1 MKIALVADQLGAW
14 PRADDYPVD
23 PARRVLPLAMALA
36 GQGQQVT
43 VYSRQDTARRHPAG
57 RAGSGHCPGVTVEQ
71 LPAGP
76 PRNLPADLLLQHI
89 AALAGRLAD
98 RWSCDPPDVIH
109 AHFWTSGLAALAGAR
124 DLAIPVVQTF
134 HSLGTGA
141 GARPGRPLAGASDA
155 ARTRLEAAIGRSAAA
170 VMADTPD
177 ERAAL
182 ARLGIPRTSVTIVP
196 PGVDIT
202 RFRPS
207 GPAAERG
214 RRPRLLMVSPPDD
227 REGPAAALRALAD
240 VPEAELVIAGEP
252 GSDPRDE
259 TLSRLACTLGVRDRL
274 TCLGRVSEADMP
286 PLMRSADVL
295 VHLTPSPRF
304 AMVPVE
310 AMACGTP
317 VVADRDAAPGDAVI
331 DGNTGFVVP
340 SAEAAHLARRICRL
354 LASPMLLE
362 GYGIAAA
369 IRVRSR
375 YSWERVGQ
383 ETLAVYE
390 AVVAPPAS
398 AAA

>member
-1 MKIALVADQLGAW
+1 MKIALVTDQLGASN
-14 PRADDYPVD
+14 RAGDYPAD
-23 PARRVLPLAMALA
+23 PARRVLSLASALA

-43 VYSRQDTARRHPAG
+43 VYSRQDPACRHSAG
-57 RAGSGHCPGVTVEQ
+57 RAGSGHCPGVTIEQ
-71 LPAGP
+71 VPAGP
-76 PRNLPADLLLQHI
+76 PESLRHI
-89 AALAGRLAD
+89 AALASQLAD

-124 DLAIPVVQTF
+124 DLDIPVVQTF
-134 HSLGTGA
+134 HSLGTGC
-141 GARPGRPLAGASDA
+141 GARPGRLLAGAGDA
-155 ARTRLEAAIGRSAAA
+155 ARSRLEAAIGRSAAA
-170 VMADTPD
+170 VTANTTD

-182 ARLGIPRTSVTIVP
+182 ARLGVPRASVTIVP
-196 PGVDIT
+196 SGVDIT
-202 RFRPS
+202 RFRPQ

-240 VPEAELVIAGEP
+240 VPGAELAIISEP
-252 GSDPRDE
+252 GDG
-259 TLSRLACTLGVRDRL
+259 TLARLARTLGVRDRL
-274 TCLGRVSEADMP
+274 TCLGRVSEAEMP
-286 PLMRSADVL
+286 SLMRSADVL

-317 VVADRDAAPGDAVI
+317 VVADEDAATGDAVI
-331 DGNTGFVVP
+331 HGNTGFLVP
-340 SAEAAHLARRICRL
+340 SAEPAQLARWIRQL

-369 IRVRSR
+369 SRVRSR
-375 YSWERVGQ
+375 YSWARVGQ

-390 AVVAPPAS
+390 ALTAPPTE

>member
-1 MKIALVADQLGAW
+1 MKIALVTDQLGAS
-14 PRADDYPVD
+14 PRADDYPAD
-23 PARRVLPLAMALA
+23 PAFQVLSLASALA

-43 VYSRQDTARRHPAG
+43 VYSRQDPACQHPAAQ
-57 RAGSGHCPGVTVEQ
+57 AGSGHCPGVTVEQ
-71 LPAGP
+71 VPAGP
-76 PRNLPADLLLQHI
+76 PEGLQHI
-89 AALAGRLAD
+89 AALAGHLAD

-109 AHFWTSGLAALAGAR
+109 AHVWTSGLAALAGAR
-124 DLAIPVVQTF
+124 NLDVPVVQTF
-134 HSLGTGA
+134 HSLGTGR
-141 GARPGRPLAGASDA
+141 GARPGRLLAGAGDA
-155 ARTRLEAAIGRSAAA
+155 ARSRLEAAIGRCAAA
-170 VMADTPD
+170 VTANTTD

-182 ARLGIPRTSVTIVP
+182 ARLGVPRASVTIVP

-202 RFRPS
+202 LFHPQ

-240 VPEAELVIAGEP
+240 VPGAELVIVGEP
-252 GSDPRDE
+252 GSEPGDG
-259 TLSRLACTLGVRDRL
+259 TLSRLARTLGVRDRL
-274 TCLGRVSEADMP
+274 TCLGRVSEAGMP

-317 VVADRDAAPGDAVI
+317 VIAGEDAAPGDAVI
-331 DGNTGFVVP
+331 HGNTGFLVP
-340 SAEAAHLARRICRL
+340 SAAPAQLVRRIRQL

-362 GYGIAAA
+362 GYGIAAVS
-369 IRVRSR
+369 RVRSR

-390 AVVAPPAS
+390 ALLAS
-398 AAA
+398 PHEAAA